1 MLPKYGYFP
10 NTAIRIQEPP
20 DRYII
25 EPASEVVQPGFLIV
39 DAATIAEWAALAQRR
54 GRRTGGGDRL
64 APCVVP
70 VFYNECA
77 RIVKQPNDVALPKQ
91 SLMFFPVLS
100 GRAADIGLEYP

>member
-25 EPASEVVQPGFLIV
+25 EPASEVVQPRFLIV
-39 DAATIAEWAALAQRR
+39 DIAAIAERVALAQRR
-54 GRRTGGGDRL
+54 CQRTSGGNRL
-64 APCVVP
+64 APCVVL
-70 VFYNECA
+70 VFYYKRA
-77 RIVKQPNDVALPKQ
+77 RIVKQSDDVALPKQ

-100 GRAADIGLEYP
+100 GRAADIGLEHP